1 MRQALQDRTG
11 QTDGTDFCGRQTRQE
26 HDAPLF
32 GLVKGRPGR
41 DLERDTV
48 QAGNQHGGAMMTRVS
63 VIIHGRV
70 QGVAFRHYTCQEA
83 LELGVTG
90 WVRNLPDGS
99 VEGLFEGNEDAVAAL
114 VEWCRSG

>member
-1 MRQALQDRTG
+1 
-11 QTDGTDFCGRQTRQE
+11 
-26 HDAPLF
+26 
-32 GLVKGRPGR
+32 
-41 DLERDTV
+41 
-48 QAGNQHGGAMMTRVS
+48 MMTRVS

-114 VEWCRSG
+114 VEWCRSGPAAAQVDRLEISTDSYSGTFTGFNITY